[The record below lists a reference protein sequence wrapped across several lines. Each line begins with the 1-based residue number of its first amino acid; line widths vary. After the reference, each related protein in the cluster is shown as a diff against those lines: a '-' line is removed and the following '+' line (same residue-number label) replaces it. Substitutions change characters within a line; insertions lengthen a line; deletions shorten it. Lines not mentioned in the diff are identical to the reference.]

1 MANKYIPLPRAILP
15 MNDNT
20 SGYTSAKKSAKD
32 IEIRWNPGWTA
43 IAVTRGARGRGAP
56 QAPSSQQILGK
67 SSGTKAKY
75 ITRNPGWTAVA
86 ATRGARG
93 QDAPQAPSS
102 QHILGKSS
110 GTKAKYIFSPAF
122 QQNLSLTVHFL
133 L

>member
-1 MANKYIPLPRAILP
+1 MQHLKSKLLYTVSEQANKYIPLSRAILP

-20 SGYTSAKKSAKD
+20 SGYTSAKKSAKE

-43 IAVTRGARGRGAP
+43 VAVTRGARGQG
-56 QAPSSQQILGK
+56 
-67 SSGTKAKY
+67 
-75 ITRNPGWTAVA
+75 
-86 ATRGARG
+86 
-93 QDAPQAPSS
+93 APQAPSS